1 MTGRGLT
8 TQNFV
13 DHSDGQSGGYLE
25 CHGMLLGCVK
35 WGLALVYILQESEV
49 AQSCPTLC
57 DPMDS
62 SLPGSMV
69 HGIFQARIL
78 EWAAISFSRGIFP
91 TQGSNLGLLNCRQTL
106 YHLSH

>member
-62 SLPGSMV
+62 SLHQGPLSTG
-69 HGIFQARIL
+69 
-78 EWAAISFSRGIFP
+78 FSRQEYWSGLPLASRDHPNFLI
-91 TQGSNLGLLNCRQTL
+91 QGS
-106 YHLSH
+106 LSPSSKPAGWA